1 MNTALSIV
9 TPSAKA
15 YPAPSMRRFDKA
27 AEPADSFEQPIN
39 LNDYIV
45 RHPVSTFIVQIEHD
59 DNIALG
65 ISSGDVVVVDRSLAP
80 KEGSLLMIENEDG
93 FVIRKLI
100 RNRNGW
106 SYESGSGS
114 TESVHFEQD
123 ADYLIRGVI
132 THIIH
137 SCQ

>member
-1 MNTALSIV
+1 MNTALRIV
-9 TPSAKA
+9 TPSPKS
-15 YPAPSMRRFDKA
+15 YPAPSMRKFDNTA
-27 AEPADSFEQPIN
+27 QVSPFDQPVN

-59 DNIALG
+59 DNTALG
-65 ISSGDVVVVDRSLAP
+65 ISSGDVVVVDKSLAP
-80 KEGSLLMIENEDG
+80 KERSLLMIEKEDG
-93 FVIRKLI
+93 FVIRRLI

-106 SYESGSGS
+106 SYESGSGI

-137 SCQ
+137 ACQ